1 MEQEI
6 TNTHALW
13 AWSVNHVFLLSLL
26 ASVPSDFTHRVELLS
41 AVVHSPGS
49 ESFARISLLLLLG
62 GGGEGESMATLSSR
76 SFLSPTECTGV
87 CWLMAGT
94 LPGSS

>member
-1 MEQEI
+1 M

-62 GGGEGESMATLSSR
+62 GAGRVRVWPHSAHALSCHPPNAR
-76 SFLSPTECTGV
+76 V
-87 CWLMAGT
+87 CVG
-94 LPGSS
+94 